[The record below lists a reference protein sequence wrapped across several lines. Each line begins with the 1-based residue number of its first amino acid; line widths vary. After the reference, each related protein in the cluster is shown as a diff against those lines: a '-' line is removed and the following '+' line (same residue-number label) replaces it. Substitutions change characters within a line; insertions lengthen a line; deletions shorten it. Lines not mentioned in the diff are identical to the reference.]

1 MQFLRVWYTVGRG
14 GQAVCY
20 DRDESG
26 RPTLSTHINS
36 GTTAQPPAQS
46 KHRHFYWK
54 CTASQRFDGQG
65 SLNNITRIRNSGKCT
80 PGEQVL
86 LNREF

>member
-1 MQFLRVWYTVGRG
+1 MTEVSL
-14 GQAVCY
+14 A
-20 DRDESG
+20 
-26 RPTLSTHINS
+26 
-36 GTTAQPPAQS
+36 GTRHPLYQHALIMDHRSASCPQS

-54 CTASQRFDGQG
+54 CTASQLFDGQG